1 MALVSIEPKNLSN
14 EFSVSYTVDGFSY
27 AVAFTTVQ
35 YGDPTGSTPQ
45 MQVSLFSGE
54 TPVKQNIFSNFGE
67 ILGVYL
73 ASFTRDGLTPP
84 TEEFAIS
91 VIQEAFR
98 LAALADYEALASVVA
113 RIYGFTIVV
122 PEPE

>member
-1 MALVSIEPKNLSN
+1 MALVSIEPKTLSN
-14 EFSVSYTVDGFSY
+14 EFSVSYTVNGFSY

-35 YGDPTGSTPQ
+35 YGDATGSTPQ
-45 MQVSLFSGE
+45 MQVGLFNGE
-54 TPVKQNIFSNFGE
+54 TPVKQNVFSNFGE
-67 ILGVYL
+67 ILGVYM

-98 LAALADYEALASVVA
+98 FAALAEYEALASVVA

>member
-1 MALVSIEPKNLSN
+1 M
-14 EFSVSYTVDGFSY
+14 
-27 AVAFTTVQ
+27 
-35 YGDPTGSTPQ
+35 
-45 MQVSLFSGE
+45 
-54 TPVKQNIFSNFGE
+54 
-67 ILGVYL
+67 

-98 LAALADYEALASVVA
+98 FAALAEYEALASVVA